1 MKTNKL
7 AEVGHKTLDNLDEIK
22 DSIEKQA
29 TILTCQTEFSAIE
42 QTLQYHHE
50 VERAKLAALYQ
61 QQAMKVDSKIKCH
74 GSDSKRTVGQSVG
87 SLGPALPSNFM
98 PSYSIDDQF
107 IQQQRSL
114 DVLGSKKNKDVN

>member
-42 QTLQYHHE
+42 
-50 VERAKLAALYQ
+50 
-61 QQAMKVDSKIKCH
+61 
-74 GSDSKRTVGQSVG
+74 
-87 SLGPALPSNFM
+87 
-98 PSYSIDDQF
+98 
-107 IQQQRSL
+107 
-114 DVLGSKKNKDVN
+114 